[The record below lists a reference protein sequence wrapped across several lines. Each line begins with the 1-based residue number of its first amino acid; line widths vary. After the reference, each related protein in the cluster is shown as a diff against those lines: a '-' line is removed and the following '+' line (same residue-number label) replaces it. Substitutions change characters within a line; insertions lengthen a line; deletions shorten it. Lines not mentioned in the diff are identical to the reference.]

1 MFFDT
6 KNAKLSGMIK
16 KFKFSETDQLLEPFY
31 EKKEEI
37 LFKNEIAKVFNHEWI
52 ISTNSKD
59 EIYLFYETYRI
70 LISKNENI
78 QIEIRKKIDNIW
90 EIIAM
95 MVDCNIEK
103 GNEEKEVI
111 LLEKVKESSIFK
123 LFKKLN
129 IPVEYVDKFDEENI
143 DSDDLEYLTESEMNL
158 FIDKIYYRIK
168 LRKYLKSIE

>member
-1 MFFDT
+1 
-6 KNAKLSGMIK
+6 
-16 KFKFSETDQLLEPFY
+16 
-31 EKKEEI
+31 
-37 LFKNEIAKVFNHEWI
+37 
-52 ISTNSKD
+52 
-59 EIYLFYETYRI
+59 

-103 GNEEKEVI
+103 GNEEKQVI

>member
-1 MFFDT
+1 
-6 KNAKLSGMIK
+6 MI
-16 KFKFSETDQLLEPFY
+16 
-31 EKKEEI
+31 
-37 LFKNEIAKVFNHEWI
+37 
-52 ISTNSKD
+52 
-59 EIYLFYETYRI
+59 
-70 LISKNENI
+70 
-78 QIEIRKKIDNIW
+78 
-90 EIIAM
+90 
-95 MVDCNIEK
+95 
-103 GNEEKEVI
+103 EEKEVI